1 MIRKIDFKESFA
13 SSCIHNDSYNST
25 FDTSLACNDNQSEQ
39 LVTLN
44 ADICHNNY
52 NNQDQDIDHEIF
64 DLITNQN

>member
-52 NNQDQDIDHEIF
+52 NNQD
-64 DLITNQN
+64 